1 MGSYHGYYS
10 FKAFSHQR
18 VIAQVPN
25 WAEKV
30 LRVRYMPY
38 SMSELERFKKLSA
51 PKPNF
56 DRNGN
61 VVKGLK
67 YWLGVIFS
75 LGGKSATG
83 AALRWGIL
91 VAIFAVLGLKRSS
104 LGL

>member
-1 MGSYHGYYS
+1 
-10 FKAFSHQR
+10 
-18 VIAQVPN
+18 VPA

-38 SMSELERFKKLSA
+38 TWGELERYKKLSA

-56 DRNGN
+56 DRDGN
-61 VVKGLK
+61 VVRGLK
-67 YWLGVIFS
+67 YWVGLVFG
-75 LGGKSATG
+75 LGGKSASS

-91 VAIFAVLGLKRSS
+91 VAVLSFLGLKRSS